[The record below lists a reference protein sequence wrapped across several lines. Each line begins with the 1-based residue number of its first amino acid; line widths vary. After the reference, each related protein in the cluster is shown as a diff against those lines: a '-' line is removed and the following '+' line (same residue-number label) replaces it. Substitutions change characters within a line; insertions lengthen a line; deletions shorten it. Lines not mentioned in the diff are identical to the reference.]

1 MPVNQERQGAGA
13 EGLWDRTLRRVRR
26 AWPMG
31 APAHL
36 REAVSPELGDDDLER
51 VRGQIDACLE
61 ARGGEVSARAR
72 AAELGETYLV
82 LNEEGRRRFLEL
94 LAQDYDVD
102 SEAIDAAIAERA
114 AAADPQ
120 ARRAAETRLRDTLRA
135 PRVALLSQFNAL
147 EAGVKFLVDL
157 RAELLGM
164 AREDPQL
171 APLGRDVHRLLAS
184 WFDVGFLELQRITW
198 DTPAAVL
205 EKLIEYEAVHAIR
218 SWDDL
223 KNRLGDDRR
232 CYAYFHP
239 HMPAEP
245 LIFVEVAL
253 VTGMADNVHELL
265 DESAPPGDPERADSA
280 IFYSI
285 SNCQPGLAGVSFG
298 NFLIKRVVSDLT
310 RELPNLKTFATLSP
324 IPGFRRWLEAQLQGA
339 DHGLDDDEVRVL
351 EELRDGD
358 DMPESFAQLL
368 NRTDAPG
375 EQELGKIAQP
385 LLLRMA
391 ARYLLEGRRGAR
403 ALDRVA
409 HFHLSNG
416 ARVERLNWAGDLSR
430 NGIEQS
436 AGIMVNYLYKLADIE
451 KNHES
456 YSAGGR
462 ITAST
467 QLRKLARG

>member
-1 MPVNQERQGAGA
+1 
-13 EGLWDRTLRRVRR
+13 
-26 AWPMG
+26 
-31 APAHL
+31 
-36 REAVSPELGDDDLER
+36 
-51 VRGQIDACLE
+51 
-61 ARGGEVSARAR
+61 
-72 AAELGETYLV
+72 
-82 LNEEGRRRFLEL
+82 
-94 LAQDYDVD
+94 
-102 SEAIDAAIAERA
+102 
-114 AAADPQ
+114 
-120 ARRAAETRLRDTLRA
+120 
-135 PRVALLSQFNAL
+135 
-147 EAGVKFLVDL
+147 
-157 RAELLGM
+157 
-164 AREDPQL
+164 
-171 APLGRDVHRLLAS
+171 
-184 WFDVGFLELQRITW
+184 
-198 DTPAAVL
+198 
-205 EKLIEYEAVHAIR
+205 
-218 SWDDL
+218 
-223 KNRLGDDRR
+223 
-232 CYAYFHP
+232 
-239 HMPAEP
+239 
-245 LIFVEVAL
+245 
-253 VTGMADNVHELL
+253 
-265 DESAPPGDPERADSA
+265 
-280 IFYSI
+280 
-285 SNCQPGLAGVSFG
+285 
-298 NFLIKRVVSDLT
+298 
-310 RELPNLKTFATLSP
+310 
-324 IPGFRRWLEAQLQGA
+324 
-339 DHGLDDDEVRVL
+339 VL